1 MTASQSPTSANNP
14 TRTLPL
20 TSAQRGLWF
29 AQQLDPANPA
39 YNIAEYADVRGDV
52 DPALLGR
59 AVRHVSEEL
68 EALRVTF
75 GENDGVPFQEIHP
88 DLRIDVPLVDLSR
101 HPDPLG
107 EAQRLME
114 ADLVRPADIATGP
127 LVRLTLY
134 RLAEAHHLFHQQVHH
149 LALDG
154 YGAALALARIAEVYT
169 HLATAPDEPVERRA
183 APLGPVVEEENA
195 YRSSDRYADDGR
207 HWAEHFDGAPAPTSL
222 HDGSMTAA
230 GPGHR
235 FLAVRREFDPVRS
248 ERLRAAARTAGVA
261 WPTFFM
267 AAMGVYLHRSRGLGD
282 VILGLPV
289 TGRRTPVARTTPTML
304 SSVLPLRL
312 EISPSDTVADV
323 AKRASAEA
331 RRVLKHQRYPSESLL
346 RDRRQDDGT
355 SAGSGDGPLGARG
368 SLTGPSVNV
377 LAFDDRLRFGPHT
390 ATLHNL
396 SIGPVDDLVVAVHA
410 SYADGG
416 LRVDLLGNPRLY
428 TPREVERHHDALC
441 RLVEAFA
448 DDPTGHLGAL
458 PIVPEDEHRRVIGLG
473 AGEPAAEPRQG
484 SRTATLP
491 AQFAEQAR
499 RTPHDT
505 AVVCDDTRLTF
516 AELNA
521 RVSALAAQLAGYGAG
536 PGTRVAV
543 GLPRSTDL
551 VVAMLAVMRCG
562 AAYLPLDPSYPADRV
577 AFMLAD
583 SRPVALVATAGTAAT
598 TDPGRTLPL
607 VDPGAPVTEPADDL
621 VRTAMPGPK
630 DAAYVIYTSG
640 STGRPKGV
648 VVEHRSLANLLEH
661 HRGEAHAH
669 AEQSLGRR
677 LRVALTAAT
686 SFDASWDPV
695 LWMVAGHELH
705 IVDDETRR
713 DPQALVEFL
722 VERRIDAI
730 ETTPTYLR
738 QMMTAGLLSAPAHRP
753 RVIALGGEAV
763 DDTLWNELAAHRDLV
778 VFNFY
783 GPTETTVNAVTS
795 RIAGDSP
802 VIGRPV
808 AGARAYVLDTA
819 LHPLPVGTA
828 GELYVSGEGV
838 ARGYAGRP
846 GLTAERFLPDPFGPP
861 GRRMYRTGDLAR
873 WSESGALEFLGRG
886 DSQVKIRG
894 HRVETGEIEAA
905 LRSLG
910 GVRDAAVVLRPSPGG
925 AERLAAYLVTGSG
938 RDDESVSTDTYTDTD
953 TETDTGTG
961 TGTSDPYDYDPS
973 GLHAVRDALVE
984 LLPEHM
990 VPTAYAVLPRL
1001 PLTPNGKLDTGLLP
1015 AAAPLAARGGA
1026 PRTPEE
1032 ESMCAVFAECLE
1044 VPAVGRDD
1052 NFFLLGG
1059 HSLLA
1064 TRLVSRVRDRFGSEV
1079 PIRALF
1085 DHPTPAGLVTALDT
1099 SAPVRPAVTAVE
1111 PRPARLPL
1119 SFAQQRL
1126 WLLER
1131 MGQAGAAYHLPIA
1144 LRLYGRL
1151 DRAALAEA
1159 LGDVVGRHESLRTVF
1174 GEDEDGPHQRVLP
1187 AEQAGVPLVTRP
1199 FPAGGGPVRPDDS
1212 DFALGSEPPLR
1223 AELFTGG
1230 PGSDTTDEHLLVLT
1244 LHHIAADGWSM
1255 GPLLRD
1261 LSDAYEARRHLTTP
1275 HWSPLPVQYADYTL
1289 WQRDLLGDPRRAGTL
1304 AEGQL
1309 AHWSAVLD
1317 GLPPEV
1323 TFPADRPRP
1332 ARHSGRGGAVPVRI
1346 DAVTHRALARLAGE
1360 SGTSTFMVLHAALA
1374 ALMTRLGAGEDI
1386 TVGTP
1391 VAGRTD
1397 DVLADM
1403 VGFFVN
1409 TLVLRTDTSGDPDF
1423 HELLRR
1429 VRAADLAAYAH
1440 QDLPFERLVEELRPS
1455 RSSSRHPLFQVMLS
1469 LNNAPGAR
1477 GSLADLTVRHDTSIG
1492 RSGAKFDLTW
1502 DLAERQDAEG
1512 GPAGLTGELEFA
1524 EDLFDRRT
1532 AERFATHFAALLST
1546 LVERPDQ
1553 PVTDSLFLSGEE
1565 RRAAVDELP
1574 RVTAEPSTSSGM
1586 LVNSPAHGPDWT
1598 ITDIFTSRAT
1608 ADPGRTAVVDA
1619 ENSLTFGE
1627 LLAHS
1632 ERFARTLSE
1641 AGVAQGDRVAVALP
1655 RTARYI
1661 AALLGVLRAGAV
1673 HVPLDPAHPR
1683 ARNQLILD
1691 TADPRLV
1698 LTTRAIRDA
1707 LPGTTHPRL
1716 VLDEQGAPADP
1727 AGRLPAP
1734 PRAQDAAYVLYTS
1747 GSTGRPKGVVVE
1759 HRALSNLLA
1768 SHRERL
1774 MGPAENANNGR
1785 PLRVALTAATTFDA
1799 SWDPLLWMVAGHEL
1813 HLVDDATRRDPEA
1826 LTAFLHQRSVDV
1838 VETTPS
1844 FFEQLRACG
1853 LFAQGRPRPRVLA
1866 LGGEAVNDTL
1876 WDELGALRGVAVWNL
1891 YGPTEATVDSVMGR
1905 ITAGTRPH
1913 IGRPVARTRAR
1924 VLDARLQPVAPGA
1937 TGELYLAGAGLARGY
1952 ENAPGAT
1959 AARFLPD
1966 PYGAPGARMYR
1977 TGDLVRRRE
1986 GRLEFAGRADGQT
1999 KVRGFR
2005 VETGE
2010 VEAALLRHRDVVQ
2023 AAVTVRPDVTGAGR
2037 LTAWVV
2043 PCDGQRPAARALRA
2057 FVAERLPEY
2066 MVPSSIVPVPSLPL
2080 TVHGKVDFD
2089 ALPRTAA
2096 EGTGHEGRHG
2106 GDGPDSGAPR
2116 SAQEEIL
2123 CALFAE
2129 CLERDEVSRD
2139 DDFFELGGHSLLAVH
2154 VIGRIR
2160 GAFGVELSVRTLFE
2174 ATTPAAL
2181 AERLDDAGAARP
2193 ALRRASRPARPP
2205 LSPAQRRLWF
2215 LHDMASD
2222 DADADAA
2229 YHIPIAVRLTG
2240 RLDRDAL
2247 RAALGDV
2254 VARHESL
2261 RTLIRENEG
2270 EPFQAVLDPGD
2281 ARPDIPVTS
2290 LAPTTATTHDG
2301 AEDDTLDRALR
2312 ASAARRFDLAADIPL
2327 RAELFELA
2335 ADRHVLLLTVHHI
2348 AADGWSMG
2356 PLAQDLAG
2364 AYAARAGG
2372 RTPNWAPLPV
2382 QYADY
2387 TLWQRALLGAD
2398 DEADSLSARQLAY
2411 WTGQMRGAPEET
2423 ALPVDRAR
2431 PQRSTGR
2438 GATVDIGLGADT
2450 TRGVAA
2456 LAKHSATS
2464 TFMVLHA
2471 ALAALLSRIG
2481 AGDDIT
2487 IGTPVAGR
2495 TDEGLDG
2502 LVGFFVNTLPLRVNW
2517 DGSAGFRELLAEVR
2531 ETDLAAY
2538 AHQELPFERLV
2549 EEVRPSRSL
2558 SRHPLFQV
2566 MLTLN
2571 NTRTPQLDLPGLHAT
2586 MDGVETGGA
2595 KFDLSFSFT
2604 ERSGGDDG
2612 ERLDGTLEYAH
2623 DLFDESTALRIA
2635 DWFRHLVDAAVAEPT
2650 TPVRDLPLYGRAE
2663 EAPLIGDTEIPPAVE
2678 HTVLDRFAETVT
2690 RSRSG
2695 DIAVTAPDGRLS
2707 FPELAARSDRVAGLL
2722 TAAGVT
2728 PGDVV
2733 AVLLPRST
2741 DSIAALLGVL
2751 KAGAV
2756 YAPIDPGLPGARVEA
2771 ILGDALPRLVLTA
2784 PSTDGLIPPES
2795 PRLTLGAGEGAVEPV
2810 DTAGTGLR
2818 GGGTRRRTPAP
2829 DDAAYLIHTSG
2840 STGRPKGVL
2849 VAHRSLARLLEHH
2862 RRDLFAPAVRRT
2874 GRGRLTAA
2882 LTAALSFDASWDP
2895 VLWMIDG
2902 HELHLAD
2909 DLTRRDPEGLVAAVR
2924 AHRLDV
2930 LETTPSHARQLL
2942 DAGLLDGDHRPAVL
2956 ILGGEAVP
2964 PALWAEL
2971 REVPGLDA
2979 RNFYGPTEA
2988 TVDTLTAELARFERP
3003 VLGTPVDGTRIRL
3016 LDDGLRPVPPG
3027 VTGDLHLAGDS
3038 LALGYL
3044 GRPGETAAR
3053 FLPDPYGPPG
3063 TRMYRTGDR
3072 VRRSPDGGL
3081 EFVGRTDGQLKVR
3094 GFRVETGEIAAVL
3107 RDHPDVAQAVVVPV
3121 PADTADGAADGGHG
3135 AADIRLVAHLVPAD
3149 ADTGA
3154 AETATDTDGRAT
3166 LDLAAVRAHAAR
3178 HLPAYMV
3185 PSAWTVLHTIP
3196 LTAHGKLD
3204 HAALPAPAP
3213 VTARQSDGTA
3223 RGPRGPREDILCTLF
3238 AEALGVEQ
3246 VLIDDDFFALGGH
3259 SLLATRLIARIRA
3272 TLGVEVSIRALF
3284 EAPTVAALAERLREG
3299 DADAAGGS
3307 SLATLLPLRT
3317 NGARPPLFCV
3327 HPAGGLA
3334 WSYAGLLPH
3343 LDADQPMYGLQT
3355 PNLDGTAPFPDSMEE
3370 MAAVYVAELRR
3381 VQPRGPYHLLGWS
3394 FGGNLVQE
3402 VAVQLQEAGE
3412 RVALLAIL
3420 DAFPLAPLDDLDSAD
3435 RDTVFRALLGN
3446 LGVDAA
3452 ALDGAAAVDAASVRE
3467 EFRRIGSPLGALE
3480 PVTIDAMV
3488 DNFAGQARLMR
3499 LYTPRVFQ
3507 GPALFFTATEG
3518 RPRDTFGLGLWA
3530 PYITGSIEN
3539 HDVACTHAQMMQPA
3553 AREQIGAT
3561 VAAAL
3566 RATHHTAQGETS

>member
-1 MTASQSPTSANNP
+1 MTASQDPTSANNP

-20 TSAQRGLWF
+20 TAAQRGLWF

-39 YNIAEYADVRGDV
+39 YNIAEYADVRGDL
-52 DPALLGR
+52 DTMLLGR
-59 AVRHVSEEL
+59 AVRHVSEES

-75 GENDGVPFQEIHP
+75 GEHDGVPFQEIHP
-88 DLRIDVPLVDLSR
+88 DIRIDVPLVDLSG
-101 HPDPLG
+101 HPEPLR

-114 ADLVRPADIATGP
+114 ADLARPADIATGP

-183 APLGPVVEEENA
+183 APLGPVIDEENA
-195 YRSSDRYADDGR
+195 YRSSDKYAEDGR
-207 HWAEHFDGAPAPTSL
+207 YWADHFDGAPAPTSL
-222 HDGSMTAA
+222 HDGSTTVA
-230 GPGHR
+230 GPGHG
-235 FLAVRREFDPVRS
+235 FLAVRRELDTARS
-248 ERLRAAARTAGVA
+248 ERLRAAAKTAGVA

-289 TGRRTPVARTTPTML
+289 TGRRTAVARTTPTML
-304 SSVLPLRL
+304 SNVLPLRL
-312 EISPSDTVADV
+312 EISSSDTVADI

-331 RRVLKHQRYPSESLL
+331 RRVLKHQRYPSEGLL
-346 RDRRQDDGT
+346 RDRRQDGST
-355 SAGSGDGPLGARG
+355 ATGSGGAPIGAREP
-368 SLTGPSVNV
+368 LTGPSVNV

-396 SIGPVDDLVVAVHA
+396 SVGPVDDLVIAVHA

-416 LRVDLLGNPRLY
+416 LRIDLLGNPGLY
-428 TPREVERHHDALC
+428 TARELEQHHDALW

-448 DDPTGHLGAL
+448 DDPTGQLGAL
-458 PIVPEDEHRRVIGLG
+458 PIVPEDERRRVIGLG
-473 AGEPAAEPRQG
+473 SGEPAAEPREG
-484 SRTATLP
+484 SRTGTLP
-491 AQFAEQAR
+491 EQFAEQAR

-505 AVVCDDTRLTF
+505 AVVCAETRLTF
-516 AELNA
+516 AELDA
-521 RVSALAAQLAGYGAG
+521 RVSALAAELGGCGAG

-583 SRPVALVATAGTAAT
+583 SRPVALVATTGTAAA

-607 VDPGAPVTEPADDL
+607 VDPAAPVAEPAGRP
-621 VRTAMPGPK
+621 VHTAMPGPK

-713 DPQALVEFL
+713 DPQALVDFL

-738 QMMTAGLLSAPAHRP
+738 QMMAAGLLSAPAHRP

-763 DDTLWNELAAHRDLV
+763 DDGLWNELASHHDLV

-819 LHPLPVGTA
+819 LHPLPVGAA

-861 GRRMYRTGDLAR
+861 GLRMYRTGDLAR

-894 HRVETGEIEAA
+894 YRVETGEIESA
-905 LRSLG
+905 LRSLS
-910 GVRDAAVVLRPSPGG
+910 GVRDAAVVLRPSPDGT
-925 AERLAAYLVTGSG
+925 ERLAAYLVTGPD
-938 RDDESVSTDTYTDTD
+938 RDDEAVDTNAFDQ
-953 TETDTGTG
+953 
-961 TGTSDPYDYDPS
+961 YDAS

-1015 AAAPLAARGGA
+1015 AATPLAARGGA

-1099 SAPVRPAVTAVE
+1099 SAPVRPPVAAVE

-1126 WLLER
+1126 WLLDR
-1131 MGQAGAAYHLPIA
+1131 MGQAGTAYHLPIA

-1159 LGDVVGRHESLRTVF
+1159 LGDVIGRHESLRTVF

-1187 AEQAGVPLVTRP
+1187 VEQAGVPLVTRP
-1199 FPAGGGPVRPDDS
+1199 FPAGGDPVRPDDS
-1212 DFALGSEPPLR
+1212 DFPLGSEPPLR
-1223 AELFTGG
+1223 AELFTGY
-1230 PGSDTTDEHLLVLT
+1230 PGSDTADEHLLVLT

-1261 LSDAYEARRHLTTP
+1261 LSDAYEARRHLKAPNWT
-1275 HWSPLPVQYADYTL
+1275 PLPVQYADYTL
-1289 WQRDLLGDPRRAGTL
+1289 WQRDLLGDPRQAGTL

-1386 TVGTP
+1386 SVGTP
-1391 VAGRTD
+1391 VAGRPD
-1397 DVLADM
+1397 DALADM

-1477 GSLADLTVRHDTSIG
+1477 GSLADLTLRHDTSIG

-1502 DLAERQDAEG
+1502 DLAELKDAEG
-1512 GPAGLTGELEFA
+1512 EPSGLTGELEFA

-1532 AERFATHFAALLST
+1532 AERFVTHFGALLST

-1553 PVTDSLFLSGEE
+1553 PVTDSVFLSGEE

-1574 RVTAEPSTSSGM
+1574 RATAEPSTSSGM
-1586 LVNSPAHGPDWT
+1586 LLNSPAHGPDWT
-1598 ITDIFTSRAT
+1598 ITDILTSRAT
-1608 ADPGRTAVVDA
+1608 ADPGRTAVVDGA
-1619 ENSLTFGE
+1619 DSLTFGE

-1632 ERFARTLSE
+1632 ERLARTLSE
-1641 AGVAQGDRVAVALP
+1641 AGVERGDRVAVALP

-1698 LTTRAIRDA
+1698 LTTRATRDA

-1716 VLDEQGAPADP
+1716 ELDEQASPEDP
-1727 AGRLPAP
+1727 AGLLPEP

-1759 HRALSNLLA
+1759 HRSLSNLLA

-1774 MGPAENANNGR
+1774 MGPAEAANNGR

-1826 LTAFLHQRSVDV
+1826 LTAFLHHRSVDV

-1876 WDELGALRGVAVWNL
+1876 WDELGALRDVAVWNL
-1891 YGPTEATVDSVMGR
+1891 YGPTEVTVDSVMGR
-1905 ITAGTRPH
+1905 ISAGTRPH
-1913 IGRPVARTRAR
+1913 IGRPVAHTRAR

-1952 ENAPGAT
+1952 ENASGAT

-1986 GRLEFAGRADGQT
+1986 GRLEFVGRADGQT

-2010 VEAALLRHRDVVQ
+2010 VEAALLRHSDVVQ
-2023 AAVTVRPDVTGAGR
+2023 AAVAVRTDVAGAGR
-2037 LTAWVV
+2037 LVAWVV

-2066 MVPSSIVPVPSLPL
+2066 MVPSSIVPVPGLPL

-2089 ALPRTAA
+2089 ALPHTAA
-2096 EGTGHEGRHG
+2096 EGER
-2106 GDGPDSGAPR
+2106 DGIDRPDSGAPR

-2129 CLERDEVSRD
+2129 CLEREEVSRD

-2215 LHDMASD
+2215 LHCMGSD
-2222 DADADAA
+2222 DADSDAA

-2240 RLDRDAL
+2240 HLDRDAL

-2281 ARPDIPVTS
+2281 ARPEMPVTP
-2290 LAPTTATTHDG
+2290 LAQAVGTAHDG
-2301 AEDDTLDRALR
+2301 TDEDMLNGALR
-2312 ASAARRFDLAADIPL
+2312 ASAARRFDLSAGIPL

-2411 WTGQMRGAPEET
+2411 WAGQMRGAPEET

-2438 GATVDIGLGADT
+2438 GGTVGVGLSVGTA
-2450 TRGVAA
+2450 RAVAA
-2456 LAKHSATS
+2456 LARQSATS

-2481 AGDDIT
+2481 AGDDVT

-2502 LVGFFVNTLPLRVNW
+2502 LVGFFVNTLPLRVGF
-2517 DGSAGFRELLAEVR
+2517 DSSAGFRELLAEVR

-2604 ERSGGDDG
+2604 ERPGSDDG
-2612 ERLDGTLEYAH
+2612 ERLDGTLEYAR

-2650 TPVRDLPLYGRAE
+2650 TPVRDLPLYGSAQ
-2663 EAPLIGDTEIPPAVE
+2663 EASLIGDTEVPPAVE
-2678 HTVLDRFAETVT
+2678 HTVLDRFARTVA

-2695 DIAVTAPDGRLS
+2695 DIAVNAPDGRLS
-2707 FPELAARSDRVAGLL
+2707 FPELAARSDRVARLL
-2722 TAAGVT
+2722 TSAGVA

-2741 DSIAALLGVL
+2741 DSIASLLGVL

-2756 YAPIDPGLPGARVEA
+2756 YAPIDPGLPAARVEA
-2771 ILGDALPRLVLTA
+2771 ILDDARPRLVLTA
-2784 PSTDGLIPPES
+2784 PSTGDLIPPGS
-2795 PRLTLGAGEGAVEPV
+2795 PRLILGADEGAGEPV
-2810 DTAGTGLR
+2810 DVAESGVP
-2818 GGGTRRRTPAP
+2818 GGGTGRRTPGP

-2874 GRGRLTAA
+2874 GRSRLTAA

-2902 HELHLAD
+2902 HELHLSD
-2909 DLTRRDPEGLVAAVR
+2909 DLTRRDPEGLVTAVR

-2971 REVPGLDA
+2971 RAVPGLDA

-2988 TVDTLTAELARFERP
+2988 TVDTLTAQLVHSERP
-3003 VLGTPVDGTRIRL
+3003 VLGTPVSGTRIRI
-3016 LDDGLRPVPPG
+3016 LDDGLRPVPTG

-3044 GRPGETAAR
+3044 GRSGETAAR

-3072 VRRSPDGGL
+3072 VRRSADGGM
-3081 EFVGRTDGQLKVR
+3081 EFAGRTDGQIKVR
-3094 GFRVETGEIAAVL
+3094 GFRVETGEIAAAL
-3107 RDHPDVAQAVVVPV
+3107 RAHPDVAQAVVVPG
-3121 PADTADGAADGGHG
+3121 PDGADDG
-3135 AADIRLVAHLVPAD
+3135 ADIRLVAHLVPAD
-3149 ADTGA
+3149 AD
-3154 AETATDTDGRAT
+3154 EKAT

-3185 PSAWTVLHTIP
+3185 PSAWTILRTIP
-3196 LTAHGKLD
+3196 LTANGKLD
-3204 HAALPAPAP
+3204 HAALPVP
-3213 VTARQSDGTA
+3213 VTAPRTDGTA
-3223 RGPRGPREDILCTLF
+3223 RGPRNPREDILCTLF

-3246 VLIDDDFFALGGH
+3246 VLIDDDFFMLGGH

-3299 DADAAGGS
+3299 NGNATEGS
-3307 SLATLLPLRT
+3307 SLTTLLPLRT
-3317 NGARPPLFCV
+3317 TGARPPLFCV

-3343 LDADQPMYGLQT
+3343 LDSDQPMYGLQT

-3381 VQPRGPYHLLGWS
+3381 VQPHGPYHLLGWS

-3420 DAFPLAPLDDLDSAD
+3420 DAFPLAPLDDLDSAG
-3435 RDTVFRALLGN
+3435 RDTVFRALLSN

-3499 LYTPRVFQ
+3499 VYTPRVFQ

-3530 PYITGSIEN
+3530 PYITGHIEN
-3539 HDVACTHAQMMQPA
+3539 HDVACAHAQMMQPA

-3566 RATHHTAQGETS
+3566 RATHHTTPGEAS